1 MSNALKIIVPII
13 ILLTLVAALGGLWP
27 AEGSPY
33 ETVNFRGERIT
44 VNARGLYYWDT
55 LSSAAQMQA
64 NDLVALVLGVP
75 LLLVGYFFSMRGS
88 LRGRL
93 LLAGSLGFVL
103 YTYITMCVGAAFN
116 ALFLVYVALFSL
128 SLWAF
133 VMSLMD
139 VKIDELPSRFTESLP
154 RKSIAALLIFA
165 AAFLGL
171 AWLGRIAAAMKPGAV
186 PELENATSMFIQAM
200 DLGLVAPACVV
211 AAVLLLK
218 RRPWGYLLASV
229 GMVKFLTLGI
239 AVSLMGL
246 NMARVGVNP
255 GLPMLVI
262 FIGMALANLVLT
274 ALMLAAVKPA
284 GEAA

>member
-1 MSNALKIIVPII
+1 MSKALKIIVPII
-13 ILLTLVAALGGLWP
+13 ILLTIVAALGGLWP

-33 ETVNFRGERIT
+33 ETLNFRGERII

-64 NDLVALVLGVP
+64 NDLVALVIGVP
-75 LLLVGYFFSMRGS
+75 LLLVGYFATLRGS

-103 YTYITMCVGAAFN
+103 YTYLTMCVGAAFN
-116 ALFLVYVALFSL
+116 PLFLIYVALFSL

-133 VMSLMD
+133 VMSLMG
-139 VKIDELPSRFTESLP
+139 VKIDELPTRFKESLP
-154 RKSIAALLIFA
+154 RKSVAALLIFA

-229 GMVKFLTLGI
+229 GMVKFLTLGL

-246 NMARVGVNP
+246 NMVRVGVDP

-284 GEAA
+284 GKAD

>member
-1 MSNALKIIVPII
+1 
-13 ILLTLVAALGGLWP
+13 
-27 AEGSPY
+27 
-33 ETVNFRGERIT
+33 
-44 VNARGLYYWDT
+44 
-55 LSSAAQMQA
+55 
-64 NDLVALVLGVP
+64 
-75 LLLVGYFFSMRGS
+75 
-88 LRGRL
+88 
-93 LLAGSLGFVL
+93 LAGSLGFVL
-103 YTYITMCVGAAFN
+103 YTYLTMCVGAAFN
-116 ALFLVYVALFSL
+116 PLFLIYVALFSL

-133 VMSLMD
+133 VMSLMG
-139 VKIDELPSRFTESLP
+139 VKIDELPTRFKESLP
-154 RKSIAALLIFA
+154 RKSVAALLIFA

-229 GMVKFLTLGI
+229 GMVKFLTLGL

-246 NMARVGVNP
+246 NMVRVGVDP

-284 GEAA
+284 GKAD

>member
-1 MSNALKIIVPII
+1 MSKALRIIVPII
-13 ILLTLVAALGGLWP
+13 TVLTVVAALGGLWP
-27 AEGSPY
+27 ADGSPY
-33 ETVNFRGERIT
+33 ETLNFRGERII

-75 LLLVGYFFSMRGS
+75 PLLVGYFASMRGS

-103 YTYITMCVGAAFN
+103 YTYLTMCVGAAFN
-116 ALFLVYVALFSL
+116 ALFLVYLALFSL

-133 VMSLMD
+133 VMSLMG
-139 VKIDELPSRFTESLP
+139 VKIDELPSRFKESLP
-154 RKSIAALLIFA
+154 RKSVAALLLFA
-165 AAFLGL
+165 AAFLSL
-171 AWLGRIAAAMKPGAV
+171 AWLGRIAAAMKPGVV
-186 PELENATSMFIQAM
+186 PALENATSMFIQAM

-246 NMARVGVNP
+246 NMARVGADP

-262 FIGMALANLVLT
+262 FIGMALANLILT

-284 GEAA
+284 GMAD